1 MRVYVFP
8 SLSLSHTVHAHIYIY
23 TFTYAY
29 SMQIYAYMIIYMHNR
44 DFTSSRAVTQGHPR
58 ARGAFHSPIF
68 VKFFLLMDNDKNST
82 PVT

>member
-1 MRVYVFP
+1 MYFLL
-8 SLSLSHTVHAHIYIY
+8 SLSLTLFMRIYIYIY